1 MPKPSLALYSLLL
14 ISAVACSGG
23 DGKTAAK
30 DDGLA
35 LTSPK
40 LCEHLK
46 KLSHPALGSDN
57 DRCVMRLDG
66 LQIQLGRDDWKTH
79 GKCIGDATTAV
90 AVDDCLKKADEA
102 SLAKASA
109 KK

>member
-1 MPKPSLALYSLLL
+1 MARLSLALCSLLL
-14 ISAVACSGG
+14 ASTTACSG
-23 DGKTAAK
+23 DGNKTATK

-35 LTSPK
+35 LSSPK

-46 KLSHPALGSDN
+46 KLSHPALGADN

-66 LQIQLGRDDWKTH
+66 LQIQLGPDDWKTH
-79 GKCIGDATTAV
+79 GKCIADATTAV

-102 SLAKASA
+102 SLARASA

>member
-1 MPKPSLALYSLLL
+1 MPKSSLVLCSLLL
-14 ISAVACSGG
+14 ASVTACSGG

-35 LTSPK
+35 LSSPK

-46 KLSHPALGSDN
+46 KLSHPALGNDN

-66 LQIQLGRDDWKTH
+66 LQIQLGQDDWKTH

-90 AVDDCLKKADEA
+90 AVDECLKKADET
-102 SLAKASA
+102 SLARASA

>member
-1 MPKPSLALYSLLL
+1 VPKSTIALCSLLL
-14 ISAVACSGG
+14 ASAAACSGG

-30 DDGLA
+30 DNSLA
-35 LTSPK
+35 LSSPK

-46 KLSHPALGSDN
+46 TLEHPALGGDD

-66 LQIQLGRDDWKTH
+66 LQIQLGQDDWKPH
-79 GKCIGDATTAV
+79 GKCIADATTAV

-102 SLAKASA
+102 SLARASA

>member
-1 MPKPSLALYSLLL
+1 MPKTSLALCSLLL
-14 ISAVACSGG
+14 LSAAACSGG

-35 LTSPK
+35 LASPS

-46 KLSHPALGSDN
+46 ALKHPALGEDEN
-57 DRCVMRLDG
+57 RCVMRLDG

-79 GKCIGDATTAV
+79 GKCIRDATTAV
-90 AVDDCLKKADEA
+90 AVDDCLKNADEA
-102 SLAKASA
+102 SLARASA

>member
-1 MPKPSLALYSLLL
+1 MLKTSLCSLLL
-14 ISAVACSGG
+14 LLSLAACSGG

-30 DDGLA
+30 PDGLA
-35 LTSPK
+35 LSSPK

-46 KLSHPALGSDN
+46 AINHPALGSDN

-66 LQIQLGRDDWKTH
+66 LQIQLGQDDWKPH
-79 GKCIGDATTAV
+79 GKCISDATTAT
-90 AVDDCLKKADEA
+90 AVDDCLNKADEA
-102 SLAKASA
+102 SLAKANA